1 MSTIMQPP
9 HLNPSVN
16 VDLEHVGEGEIFN
29 CRASKNNS
37 KARTHQSLKCIVME
51 VLQSNLDFSPEVSV
65 NELPVPPLWSQT
77 EVNGLAGVPC
87 VVDTSDSSCL
97 G

>member
-1 MSTIMQPP
+1 M
-9 HLNPSVN
+9 
-16 VDLEHVGEGEIFN
+16 EI
-29 CRASKNNS
+29 
-37 KARTHQSLKCIVME
+37 
-51 VLQSNLDFSPEVSV
+51 LQSDIDFNPEVCVS
-65 NELPVPPLWSQT
+65 ELPVPPLWSQT